1 MGEGTYSTGRGQ
13 FVAKPIWRWVWV
25 EVSARRSDSRI
36 YAARRF
42 QHRSRP
48 LCKPLTRN
56 NMASTTIATE
66 RRAARFWWFFIFALM
81 GINLAMAVAAIVLS
95 AGDPSF
101 RPMPEYGEHA
111 VDWQSRKTQLEAS
124 SRLGW
129 QLQVER
135 HLGAAQGDPVA
146 GDDSKQAGAEQ
157 ASVRIQLRDAQ
168 GVPIQG
174 ATGTLGAY
182 HLTRVSEFRTAALE
196 PIEVEPGGYKADIN
210 VSRDGKWQ
218 LSIDLR
224 DGNGQAFV
232 WQQVVDWSSP

>member
-1 MGEGTYSTGRGQ
+1 
-13 FVAKPIWRWVWV
+13 
-25 EVSARRSDSRI
+25 
-36 YAARRF
+36 
-42 QHRSRP
+42 
-48 LCKPLTRN
+48 
-56 NMASTTIATE
+56 MASTTIATE

-129 QLQVER
+129 QLEVER
-135 HLGAAQGDPVA
+135 QLGASHGQPHEGSSP
-146 GDDSKQAGAEQ
+146 KP
-157 ASVRIQLRDAQ
+157 ASVRFRLRDAH
-168 GVPIQG
+168 GAPIVG

-182 HLTRVSEFRTAALE
+182 HLTRVSEFRTADFE
-196 PIEVEPGGYKADIN
+196 PIEGDLGGYEAGID